1 VADLIGVTVQ
11 QACKYETGR
20 SRVASGRLYQLA
32 QALNVD
38 VSYFFEGTDNS
49 VEMTERQRQM
59 LELARNFIVMLSRRH
74 QEEIVA
80 LARALA
86 EPDS

>member
-1 VADLIGVTVQ
+1 LASQFSRRASTRREDRGWPRG
-11 QACKYETGR
+11 ACTNLLR
-20 SRVASGRLYQLA
+20 R
-32 QALNVD
+32 LNVD

-59 LELARNFIVMLSRRH
+59 LELARNFIVMRSRRH